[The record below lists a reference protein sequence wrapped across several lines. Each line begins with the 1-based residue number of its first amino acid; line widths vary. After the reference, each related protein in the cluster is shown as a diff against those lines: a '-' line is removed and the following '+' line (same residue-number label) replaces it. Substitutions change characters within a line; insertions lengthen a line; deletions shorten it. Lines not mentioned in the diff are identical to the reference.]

1 MTRRPLAIC
10 ALALLGACAE
20 APDLTAIE
28 ASIAPGTPGLG
39 AKRISGSLADTP
51 YGQAI
56 AAATLDNPALGRANA
71 AIRLSLA
78 EKRAA
83 DAAFKPDLSVGIG
96 GETRLVRSSADSTLS
111 PFVRVSQLVYDG
123 GAAQADQTAAQ
134 ARVFESRAGRIE
146 TGSSAAL
153 SAIETHQELLSRQ
166 KLMALAQDNM
176 RALQQIAAN
185 IDERA
190 ARGAGS
196 TTDQLTA
203 ESRLADAETRLADA
217 QGNLDRAKAGYARIF
232 GTVPASLPA
241 ARPAPALHDRDDEN
255 LRLSPRIRAIEAR
268 LRAAESDLIAAQ
280 ARTNPSIELGATGR
294 RASGGGGDLSLDLSL
309 NYSLDTRGQRA
320 AAIDAAQARLDGTR
334 SERDELV
341 RDIREALTFVRSDQ
355 RTGAARVAA
364 ARAAVASNKATVAA
378 AGEQF
383 GIGRRSLLDLLD
395 AQRDYLRAQE
405 VLIAAEKAR
414 FLTDYAVL
422 ALTGD
427 ILDVFSIDIAG
438 VSP

>member
-153 SAIETHQELLSRQ
+153 SAVETHQELLSRQ

-232 GTVPASLPA
+232 GAVPASLPA

-255 LRLSPRIRAIEAR
+255 LRLSPRLRAIEAR

-294 RASGGGGDLSLDLSL
+294 RASGGGGDLGLDLSL

-320 AAIDAAQARLDGTR
+320 AAIDAAQARLDGIR
-334 SERDELV
+334 SERDELG

-355 RTGAARVAA
+355 RTGDARVAA

-378 AGEQF
+378 ASEQF

-395 AQRDYLRAQE
+395 AQRDYVRAQE
-405 VLIAAEKAR
+405 VMISAEKAR

>member
-1 MTRRPLAIC
+1 MIRVPLAIC

-20 APDLTAIE
+20 PPDLADIE

-39 AKRISGSLADTP
+39 AKRIPGTLADTP

-71 AIRLSLA
+71 AIRLALA
-78 EKRAA
+78 EKRGA
-83 DAAFKPDLSVGIG
+83 DAAFKPDFSIGIG
-96 GETRLVRSSADSTLS
+96 GETSLVRGSTDSSVS
-111 PFVRVSQLVYDG
+111 PFARVSQLVYDG
-123 GAAQADQTAAQ
+123 GAARADQTAAQ
-134 ARVFESRAGRIE
+134 ARVYESRAGRIE
-146 TGSSAAL
+146 TGSSSAL
-153 SAIETHQELLSRQ
+153 SAVEAHQELLTRQ
-166 KLMALAQDNM
+166 KLMALAQDNL
-176 RALQQIAAN
+176 RALQDIADN
-185 IDERA
+185 IDERT

-196 TTDQLTA
+196 ATDRLTA
-203 ESRLADAETRLADA
+203 ESRLADAQTRLADA
-217 QGNLDRAKAGYARIF
+217 QRNLDRAGAGYARIF
-232 GTVPASLPA
+232 GAVPARLPA
-241 ARPAPALHDRDDEN
+241 ARPAPALHESDDEN
-255 LRLSPRIRAIEAR
+255 LRLSPRLRAIEAR
-268 LRAAESDLIAAQ
+268 LRAAQADLTAAQ
-280 ARTNPSIELGATGR
+280 ARTNPSVELGATGR
-294 RASGGGGDLSLDLSL
+294 RASGGGGDLGLDLSL

-320 AAIDAAQARLDGTR
+320 AAIDAAQARLDGIQ

-355 RTGAARVAA
+355 RTGDARVAA

-378 AGEQF
+378 AREQF

-405 VLIAAEKAR
+405 VLISAEQAR

-427 ILDVFSIDIAG
+427 ILDVFAIDIAG